1 MLSYSL
7 WDFVGQFCSTGNSQ
21 GINILINMF
30 FGTAVN
36 AAEGLANTVTFT
48 IRQFIGGFIIA
59 AQPQL
64 VKYYA
69 NDEKE
74 KFVNLIFNITRV
86 TLFLLSV
93 FFIPVLLEIDF
104 VLKLWLTEVPQ
115 YTSTFIK
122 ITLLLCFVSYY
133 NNMVDYGIGAIGRV
147 KVQNIWSTSI

>member
-1 MLSYSL
+1 MFTFSG
-7 WDFVGQFCSTGNSQ
+7 WTAVGHIAAVLNGN
-21 GINILINMF
+21 GVNVLINMF

-48 IRQFIGGFIIA
+48 IRQFIGGFIMA

-69 NDEKE
+69 NNERE

-93 FFIPVLLEIDF
+93 FLFLF
-104 VLKLWLTEVPQ
+104 
-115 YTSTFIK
+115 
-122 ITLLLCFVSYY
+122 C
-133 NNMVDYGIGAIGRV
+133 
-147 KVQNIWSTSI
+147 